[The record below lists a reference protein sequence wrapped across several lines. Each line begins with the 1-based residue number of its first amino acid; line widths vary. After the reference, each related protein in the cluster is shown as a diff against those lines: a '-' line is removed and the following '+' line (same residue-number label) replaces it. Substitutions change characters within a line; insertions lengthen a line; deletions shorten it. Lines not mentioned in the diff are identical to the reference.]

1 MQKINFL
8 PQVKVWN
15 GIEFHGAYVQ
25 ENPTPAKPGILSYDS
40 STNSFK
46 VSILTGES
54 QSGWKTIFLSDSS
67 TGTLVNKII
76 LQHEEGGT
84 ADATLDGNVI
94 LYTGSAYNASTNKLA
109 TMSDIADI
117 STGIAQVNVDSNSI
131 VTSGIA
137 NLYSDP
143 SSLYNAS
150 TNQLATLGTVSAAI
164 SAIPVQDGTVANG
177 GLMDVSAYNA
187 IQNVTSYGVD
197 TYVALLNPS
206 TLTGT
211 IYTNISAVNIE
222 HNIGNSNVFVSV
234 YANKDANAT
243 QKQMVYVD
251 EVIADTSTITVDFGS
266 SSAFVGCQE
275 KDNMDNYYGY
285 TVVIGCSKQVTNIP
299 DTSISPVLP

>member
-46 VSILTGES
+46 VSVLTGES

-117 STGIAQVNVDSNSI
+117 STGIAQVNVDNNSV
-131 VTSGIA
+131 VTSGTA

-222 HNIGNSNVFVSV
+222 HNIGNSNVFVCV

-266 SSAFVGCQE
+266 ISAFVGCQE
-275 KDNMDNYYGY
+275 LVDNTYYGY